1 MDPLTA
7 PFTKYLADLE
17 RSRRESGNPGPENLV
32 AVCSISSTNHLA
44 REVVAEYER
53 EAQALQ
59 PTLILAY
66 EQSGGRGRQ
75 GRSWSSPAGK
85 GLYGTRVLAVAD
97 VEALQTLPLLVGVG
111 LCRGLSLHL
120 PAPVACR
127 LKWPNDLVVET
138 AEGRRKIGGIL
149 IEALVRPGEG
159 ASALIGF
166 GINHGHQASE
176 LPDNGTS
183 AQLLG
188 DRSSLTHWTWDLVA
202 ALERELEHL
211 GDVAYAVAAYREH
224 SVHRPGEPIT
234 ARVGDSVVEGRF
246 TGIDERGRLILDR
259 DGEELRLTA
268 GEVIE

>member
-1 MDPLTA
+1 MDPFTA
-7 PFTKYLADLE
+7 PFARYLADLE

-32 AVCSISSTNHLA
+32 TVCSISSTNHLA
-44 REVVAEYER
+44 REIVAEYEH

-66 EQSGGRGRQ
+66 EQSGGRGRH

-85 GLYGTRVLAVAD
+85 GLYATRVLKVED

-111 LCRGLSLHL
+111 LCRGLSRHL
-120 PAPVACR
+120 PVACR

-159 ASALIGF
+159 AAALIGF
-166 GINHGHQASE
+166 GINHGHQADE
-176 LPDNGTS
+176 LPGHGTS

-188 DRSSLTHWTWDLVA
+188 DRSPLTRFTWDVVA

-211 GDVAYAVAAYREH
+211 GDVTYAVAAYSQH
-224 SVHRPGEPIT
+224 SVHRTGEPIS
-234 ARVGDSVVEGRF
+234 ARVGDGVVEGRF
-246 TGIDERGRLILDR
+246 AGFDDRGRLLLDR